1 MTRSVSSR
9 PTEERWR
16 TQLATTFAGVQTRAL
31 DSEVAVTGALQASN
45 LGDVGCFE
53 VHGSPQQISQT
64 PRSLRRNDVD
74 VLKICVQVRGRA
86 VIEQRDVSVE
96 ISPGQLAVYD
106 AGRPYSLELL
116 GEWKCLIM
124 TVPHGVLRLPDQELK
139 RLMSS
144 PLPST
149 SGAASLLTAYLSH
162 SIKQHPANPIEGA
175 RIRDAGLS
183 LLEGTFAANAT
194 HLDSGADLRARV
206 IDLIRRSLDDPAL
219 SHASVAAACR
229 MSVRSLHRLFEG
241 SGTTVSETIRHQRL
255 EAVRRDLENPLLQH
269 RTIAAIAARW
279 CLYDQPWLSRAFK
292 QHFGVA
298 PSVHRAA
305 RLASFG

>member
-1 MTRSVSSR
+1 MTGSVNSR
-9 PTEERWR
+9 PAEERWR

-31 DSEVAVTGALQASN
+31 GAEVTVAGALVASDF
-45 LGDVGCFE
+45 GDVGCYE
-53 VHGSPQQISQT
+53 VHGSPQRISQT
-64 PRSLRRNDVD
+64 PLSLRRNDVD
-74 VLKICVQVRGRA
+74 ALKICVQVRGRA
-86 VIEQRDVSVE
+86 VIEQRGLSIE

-116 GEWKCLIM
+116 GCWKCLVM
-124 TVPHGVLRLPDQELK
+124 TVPHGVLRLPEQELK
-139 RLMSS
+139 RMMSS

-162 SIKQHPANPIEGA
+162 SIKQRPANPIEGA

-194 HLDSGADLRARV
+194 HLDSGGDMRARV
-206 IDLIRRSLDDPAL
+206 IDLIGRRLDDPEL
-219 SHASVAAACR
+219 SHASVAAACS
-229 MSVRSLHRLFEG
+229 MSARSLHRLFEG
-241 SGTTVSETIRHQRL
+241 SGTTVSETIRRQRL

-279 CLYDQPWLSRAFK
+279 CLYDQPWLSRTFK
-292 QHFGVA
+292 QHYGVA

-305 RLASFG
+305 RLASFA